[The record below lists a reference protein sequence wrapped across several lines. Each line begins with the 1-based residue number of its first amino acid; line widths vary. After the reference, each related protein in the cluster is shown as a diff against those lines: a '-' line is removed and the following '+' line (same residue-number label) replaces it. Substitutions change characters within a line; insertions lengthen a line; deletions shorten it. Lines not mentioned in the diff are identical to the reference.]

1 MKDSIEVHL
10 MNNQNIKS
18 NDLLSLDTRVAVITG
33 GAAGIGLSTAK
44 LLAEMGATIALL
56 DVNESRGHEA
66 IEEIGKIGGK
76 GKFYHCDVT
85 NDTECKNT
93 VNAIVKDFEGIDI
106 LFNNAGVIVRKN
118 ILDLQEDEWDLVVNV
133 CLKAIFLL
141 SRYIIPVMIKQGKGG
156 SIVNTGSGWGL
167 KGGPNAVAYCAAKGG
182 VVNMTRAMAID
193 HGKHKIRVNCVCPG
207 DTDTELLR
215 GEAVQLNQD
224 IEEFMKEAVERPLKR
239 VGIPLDIAH
248 TVLYLVS
255 DLSSWVTGT
264 TIVVDGGGIA

>member
-1 MKDSIEVHL
+1 
-10 MNNQNIKS
+10 MNNH
-18 NDLLSLDTRVAVITG
+18 LLSLENRVAVITG

-56 DVNESRGHEA
+56 DVNESRGQEA
-66 IEEIGKIGGK
+66 IEEIGKSGGK
-76 GKFYHCDVT
+76 AKFYQCDVT
-85 NDTECKNT
+85 NDTECRNT
-93 VNAIVKDFEGIDI
+93 VDAIIRDFKRIDI

-118 ILDLQEDEWDLVVNV
+118 TLDLREEEWDLVVNV
-133 CLKAIFLL
+133 NLKAIFLL
-141 SRYIIPVMIKQGKGG
+141 SRYVIPIMITQGNGG

-167 KGGPNAVAYCAAKGG
+167 KGGVNAVAYCAAKGG

-193 HGKHKIRVNCVCPG
+193 HGKHNIRVNCICPG
-207 DTDTELLR
+207 DTDTDLLR

-224 IEEFMKEAVERPLKR
+224 MKEFMKEAADRPLKR
-239 VGIPLDIAH
+239 IGLPLDIAH

-264 TIVVDGGGIA
+264 TIVVDGGGLA